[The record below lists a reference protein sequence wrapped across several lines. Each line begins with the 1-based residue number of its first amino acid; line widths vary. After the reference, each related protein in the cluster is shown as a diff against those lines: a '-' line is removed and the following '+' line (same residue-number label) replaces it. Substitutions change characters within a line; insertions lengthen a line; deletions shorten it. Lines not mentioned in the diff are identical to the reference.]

1 MKNENEAR
9 KIDCLVCS
17 QPMTGAIYFFTFH
30 PSFFICISSFFIK
43 ILHIPSQSFTPSPL
57 IFNKFEGLKEM
68 KDKINFFHTAC
79 FRKISP
85 SSLWAALTT
94 ALTAAASSKIPSD
107 GTFFPHGGTF
117 FPAAGTFPA
126 IDVIASNS

>member
-30 PSFFICISSFFIK
+30 PSFFICISSFLIK
-43 ILHIPSQSFTPSPL
+43 ILHIPSQSFTPSFL

-85 SSLWAALTT
+85 SSFQTVLIAALI
-94 ALTAAASSKIPSD
+94 TAAFPKIPSD
-107 GTFFPHGGTF
+107 GTFLPHGGTF
-117 FPAAGTFPA
+117 FPPAGTFPA
-126 IDVIASNS
+126 FDVIASNT